1 MALDSVK
8 QWATAI
14 CLFSLAGAVIHFF
27 VPKGSV
33 SKALKISVAV
43 AILCAFISPIVSFDG
58 VARDFFEII
67 DGSGDSDYNE
77 ELAYKIASSLE
88 SNCEKVISDY
98 LEQKGIIPQ
107 GIFFETQTDDYTS
120 VKITKIEVVVNGVSE
135 SEKSKITREISEQFD
150 CETVIKEDSYE

>member
-27 VPKGSV
+27 APKGSV

-43 AILCAFISPIVSFDG
+43 AILCVFISPIVSFDG
-58 VARDFFEII
+58 VTRDFFEII
-67 DGSGDSDYNE
+67 DDGDSDYNE

-88 SNCEKVISDY
+88 SNCQKVISDY
-98 LEQKGIIPQ
+98 LEQKGIVPQ
-107 GIFFETQTDDYTS
+107 GIFFETQADDYTS
-120 VKITKIEVVVNGVSE
+120 VKITKIEVVANGVSE
-135 SEKSKITREISEQFD
+135 SEKSEIIREISEQFD